1 MREVYHSALHD
12 ELPIDGRLDDY
23 ETRQGLVFQCD
34 LTQGIHPRFR
44 RADAIY
50 SEPAWKDGYAKF
62 AQRAGVPTDQSYAGY
77 LRYLAAIDSIIYELG
92 VPAYVVLGK
101 HMLKWVRPEHTRPV
115 VLHGYEALLG
125 IWFDDREIPGRSN
138 NDVLAWVADGY
149 DCALDFSCGYGN
161 LARAMAERGKR
172 FICSDINPKCV
183 YYVAREV
190 MGYRG

>member
-1 MREVYHSALHD
+1 VREVYHSALHD
-12 ELPIDGRLDDY
+12 ELDVQGEMQEYLADGSI
-23 ETRQGLVFQCD
+23 VFAHD
-34 LTQGIHPRFR
+34 LTKGADPRF
-44 RADAIY
+44 APAEAIY

-62 AQRAGVPTDQSYAGY
+62 AQRAGAPTDPSYAGY
-77 LRYLAAIDSIIYELG
+77 LRYLKAMDSIINGLR

-149 DCALDFSCGYGN
+149 DCVLDFSCGYGN